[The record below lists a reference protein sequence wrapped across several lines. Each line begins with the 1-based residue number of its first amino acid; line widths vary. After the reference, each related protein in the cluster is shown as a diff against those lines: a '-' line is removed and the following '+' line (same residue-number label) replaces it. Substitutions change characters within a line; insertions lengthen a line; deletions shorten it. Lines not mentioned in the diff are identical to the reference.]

1 MVLASV
7 LRERFAVERRDQV
20 VLAEADEAETALADR
35 SGDELVA
42 GTFVAVHLDTFVIG
56 WERLITR

>member
-1 MVLASV
+1 
-7 LRERFAVERRDQV
+7 VERGDQV